1 MVIQRPVFLAQ
12 LCCLYVREPHSTFGF
27 PRNMYKRKWRR
38 SLCVCSIGCET
49 PSAPDSQNLFPN
61 PFLSRLAGEFSRLI
75 VGQLADTEDDREDQS
90 ASAKNGSFVFWT
102 EAPTDWVISNPDLL
116 LEILD
121 YVVHTLHDKPE
132 TIKECFVRRSK
143 FRSADELKS
152 WRETFLDLSTS
163 PAH

>member
-12 LCCLYVREPHSTFGF
+12 LCCLYVREPHSTLGF

-90 ASAKNGSFVFWT
+90 ASAKNGS
-102 EAPTDWVISNPDLL
+102 SHGLGH
-116 LEILD
+116 LESR
-121 YVVHTLHDKPE
+121 P
-132 TIKECFVRRSK
+132 
-143 FRSADELKS
+143 
-152 WRETFLDLSTS
+152 
-163 PAH
+163 PAGDP